1 MNYIALPGA
10 SVARPTSF
18 RLPDELLERLDEEA
32 NSSGTSVTTLVT
44 SLLDEGIKTR
54 RFPGIVYRD
63 GPTGRRAAL
72 VGGPDV
78 WEVVRAVSEA
88 KGRGETRLRAVANA
102 HDLPLARARLA
113 VEFYAA
119 FPNEID
125 ERIEADER
133 AAERI
138 REEITRRER
147 LLSS

>member
-1 MNYIALPGA
+1 M
-10 SVARPTSF
+10 ARPTSF
-18 RLPDELLERLDEEA
+18 RLPDDLLERLEEEA
-32 NSSGTSVTTLVT
+32 TSSGTSVTALVT
-44 SLLDEGIKTR
+44 SLLDEGIKTH

-78 WEVVRAVSEA
+78 WEIVRAVSEA

-102 HDLPLARARLA
+102 HDLSLARTRLA

-119 FPNEID
+119 FPNEIN

-138 REEITRRER
+138 REAITRREQ

>member
-1 MNYIALPGA
+1 M
-10 SVARPTSF
+10 ARPTSF
-18 RLPDELLERLDEEA
+18 RLPDDLLERLDEEA
-32 NSSGTSVTTLVT
+32 AASGTSVTALVT
-44 SLLDEGIKTR
+44 SLLDEGMKTH

-78 WEVVRAVSEA
+78 WEIVRAVAQA
-88 KGRGETRLRAVANA
+88 KGRGEARLLAVAKA
-102 HDLPLARARLA
+102 HDVPLARARLA

-119 FPNEID
+119 FPGEVD

-133 AAERI
+133 AAQRI
-138 REEITRRER
+138 REEITRREQ